1 MPCPAGITV
10 AELLVL
16 PGEQVQAGQAIA
28 RFDEEEVE
36 RLLARAKV
44 QMKKLAA
51 QKQSQADAGRQPDA
65 GGVGSAQQAL
75 DWAYEDLR
83 AAQDELARLQ
93 AAPETDAAALAAA
106 QQAVQSATRTA
117 QTAEAARDSALAA
130 YQQAK
135 QQAAAA
141 AQSGGANIA
150 DLELDERETQQTID
164 DLAGLQADGCVLKA
178 PAAGA
183 LLSWNMAAGGA
194 STSPV
199 SYTHLLV

>member
-1 MPCPAGITV
+1 MKHPLQKLRQRLPELKQQMDGVRFSDEGQKRAFGNLARFFAVMLVLTLVARGTANATMPQVDATHPMRGSITQNVTLSGMVSAAGRTGVPCPAGITV

-75 DWAYEDLR
+75 DW
-83 AAQDELARLQ
+83 
-93 AAPETDAAALAAA
+93 P
-106 QQAVQSATRTA
+106 
-117 QTAEAARDSALAA
+117 
-130 YQQAK
+130 
-135 QQAAAA
+135 
-141 AQSGGANIA
+141 
-150 DLELDERETQQTID
+150 
-164 DLAGLQADGCVLKA
+164 
-178 PAAGA
+178 
-183 LLSWNMAAGGA
+183 
-194 STSPV
+194 
-199 SYTHLLV
+199 